1 MERIVSAI
9 KKKNESRDTIIMF
22 QSDNGAVTYQ
32 GEQRKKGSKSLD
44 RKIKIRNKELLKFFR
59 KKIDSK
65 SVAATSLF
73 AVKKLS

>member
-44 RKIKIRNKELLKFFR
+44 RKIKIRNKEL
-59 KKIDSK
+59 
-65 SVAATSLF
+65 
-73 AVKKLS
+73 